1 MRDDRLG
8 LSWAAPA
15 AEISLRRDV
24 AGLAGD
30 ISLAFAAS
38 GDPASLDVAFL
49 FDKSDGVVDF
59 AARFSDISLATLGTA
74 VPELA
79 PVRGVTSR
87 NSGSVRSEE
96 HTAELQ
102 TIMRTSYAVCVLHTK
117 HRNIDTHLI

>member
-49 FDKSDGVVDF
+49 FDKSDGVVDL
-59 AARFSDISLATLGTA
+59 AARFSAISLAHLGPA
-74 VPELA
+74 VPDMA
-79 PVRGVTSR
+79 PVRGLTPRIRGPVPTPPR
-87 NSGSVRSEE
+87 LPLPLGPPGS
-96 HTAELQ
+96 ALQ
-102 TIMRTSYAVCVLHTK
+102 GPPAP
-117 HRNIDTHLI
+117 